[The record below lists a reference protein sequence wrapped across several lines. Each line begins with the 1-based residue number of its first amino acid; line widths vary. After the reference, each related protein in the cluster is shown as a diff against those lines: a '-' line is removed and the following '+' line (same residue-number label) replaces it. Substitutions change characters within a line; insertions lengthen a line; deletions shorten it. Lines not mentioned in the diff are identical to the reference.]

1 MKKICIIRQP
11 AGLGDILHLF
21 KVAVKLLEQ
30 KKVSEVIWPVYS
42 GPNYIGDYT
51 LLFRACQAIIPNNL
65 FLAYA

>member
-42 GPNYIGDYT
+42 GYN
-51 LLFRACQAIIPNNL
+51 
-65 FLAYA
+65 